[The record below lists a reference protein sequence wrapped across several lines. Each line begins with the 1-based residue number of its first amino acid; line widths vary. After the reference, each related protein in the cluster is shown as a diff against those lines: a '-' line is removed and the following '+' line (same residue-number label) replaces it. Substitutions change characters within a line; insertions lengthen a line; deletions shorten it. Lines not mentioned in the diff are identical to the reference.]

1 MYTLYSSVD
10 CGQPGAP
17 QRGSLES
24 YTSTTEGSE
33 VFYRCDPGLVPEG
46 TMRAVCTRSGW
57 SQNPADLTCN
67 IGSVCACVRTHMH
80 AHMAGEGD
88 YILYFKVSS
97 VNLVFQLVE
106 YVSEK
111 CFQVLPVH
119 TYFWGEMFPE
129 LQNIFQHFIQGKGT
143 PLFFKHV
150 SQKQ

>member
-1 MYTLYSSVD
+1 
-10 CGQPGAP
+10 
-17 QRGSLES
+17 
-24 YTSTTEGSE
+24 
-33 VFYRCDPGLVPEG
+33 
-46 TMRAVCTRSGW
+46 
-57 SQNPADLTCN
+57 
-67 IGSVCACVRTHMH
+67 MH
-80 AHMAGEGD
+80 THMAGEGD

-97 VNLVFQLVE
+97 VNFVFELVE